1 MQRPDLELPIIR
13 FYMAKDKNLL
23 IISDRNFFSSQSLT
37 IDMDSSVKRTD
48 HQKALN
54 TIDTITMIYT

>member
-1 MQRPDLELPIIR
+1 
-13 FYMAKDKNLL
+13 MAKDKNLL
-23 IISDRNFFSSQSLT
+23 IKCDRNFFSRQSCT
-37 IDMDSSVKRTD
+37 IEMDSKVKRTD